1 MSFKTVS
8 IALAFLICLMLS
20 GIADANQYSH
30 ECRNPDTN
38 EAVAEC
44 NVMSKSPVIASAMAL
59 TLNVISEHAA
69 DILLNLYYGTDVE
82 HFKSDKDNA
91 NPNKMAEGFAQ
102 MMALVMSVVSYIYL
116 CSALIGFVK
125 HLSHA
130 AKNGEIAGG
139 NAGFAMVNQ
148 SILFAGAGLSAV
160 IYALCTCYLVGG
172 YTATIVMNTV
182 TPKIAAI
189 SNNESSTVYTSLRA
203 SVNDTAPVDIAKM
216 VRVYIS
222 AGEVRQ
228 NTYASF
234 ATEWKNGVLV
244 QKGSSTVV
252 DAQGVSR
259 TFNGFADCI
268 KAPAGAGEMRFG
280 EYVEPEF
287 DKLQK
292 CLGLHNTKYRT
303 PLIAYH
309 GESSEIT
316 DALPGILEKVK
327 LIAQYTREV
336 ACTTGLNRNDRRN
349 KYKDEPSI
357 YAQCAQM
364 TIDGSVTENGESV
377 LLYNSNK
384 TQADIDKLFVEAKD
398 LLVVAELKYVEK
410 LIANKELEVNKAV
423 AYGDMI
429 TNAYSLFFKPYT
441 NENEVNTKALEEFS
455 LITVAADGS
464 DTMNTNL
471 AVLIGVS
478 SQDTSAFDGREY
490 RKNLINFDKVYE
502 QTISPLMNQT
512 TVLNNFAGVADM
524 VFARGF
530 YSNGGMNLKNCFKE
544 GVECK
549 TPIINQVSAQTH
561 NGIVM
566 VNGLIKTNVAF
577 GLIKSGLEKFATN
590 ADRRSSSLAGK
601 SEEGNIKAKALQIRS
616 AKLTKIINTFQT
628 VQTVLN
634 VATAFF
640 LFYLVIQSGYYIAAF
655 VGQLIEWVNDFPKN
669 VFGHSADMIKHS
681 MNLGAEVH
689 KTELIYGIGKRMGW
703 SVFAPCLSVC
713 LFFVNFGVL
722 NLSLTIADSGVY
734 ALAGSA
740 SIADNDLIG
749 QIYQIIVYWFIKALV
764 VMGLSTFI
772 IHQSSQIYKTVKK
785 WFGVESDTDASQK
798 GIEYIQK
805 MEDKIRRRS
814 L

>member
-1 MSFKTVS
+1 MSFKSVS
-8 IALAFLICLMLS
+8 IAFAFLLCLIFS
-20 GIADANQYSH
+20 VIADADQYSH
-30 ECRNPDTN
+30 DCRNPDTN

-44 NVMSKSPVIASAMAL
+44 NVMSKTPIIASSMAF
-59 TLNVISEHAA
+59 TLNTISERAA
-69 DILLNLYYGTDVE
+69 DALLNLFYGTDVE

-91 NPNKMAEGFAQ
+91 NPNKMADGFAQ
-102 MMALVMSVVSYIYL
+102 MMLLVMNVVSYIYL

-139 NAGFAMVNQ
+139 NAGFAMVNH
-148 SILFAGAGLSAV
+148 SILFMGAGLSGV
-160 IYALCTCYLVGG
+160 IYALCTCYLIGD
-172 YTATIVMNTV
+172 YTATILMNTV
-182 TPKIAAI
+182 TPKLTAI

-203 SVNDTAPVDIAKM
+203 SVNDSAPVDVAKM

-228 NTYASF
+228 NTYANF

-268 KAPAGAGEMRFG
+268 KAPTGAGEMRFG
-280 EYVEPEF
+280 EYVEPQF

-309 GESSEIT
+309 GESTEIT
-316 DALPGILEKVK
+316 DVLPAVLEKVK

-349 KYKDEPSI
+349 KYKDEASI

-364 TIDGSVTENGESV
+364 TIDGAVTENGEPV
-377 LLYNSNK
+377 ALYNSEK
-384 TQADIDKLFVEAKD
+384 TQADIDQLFVEAKD
-398 LLVVAELKYVEK
+398 LLAGAELKYVEK
-410 LIANKELEVNKAV
+410 LISEKELEVNKDV
-423 AYGDMI
+423 AYGDMV
-429 TNAYSLFFKPYT
+429 TNAYSLFFKPYS
-441 NENEVNTKALEEFS
+441 NENDVNKKALEEFS
-455 LITVAADGS
+455 MITVAADGS

-471 AVLIGVS
+471 AVLLGVS
-478 SQDTSAFDGREY
+478 SQDTSAFDGKVY

-561 NGIVM
+561 NGIIM

-577 GLIKSGLEKFATN
+577 GLIKGGLEQFVTN
-590 ADRRSSSLAGK
+590 ADRRASTMKGQSEAG
-601 SEEGNIKAKALQIRS
+601 NMKAKSLQIRS
-616 AKLTKIINTFQT
+616 AKLTKIINTFQAM
-628 VQTVLN
+628 QMVLN
-634 VATAFF
+634 FSIAFF
-640 LFYLVIQSGYYIAAF
+640 LFYLIIQSGYYIAAF
-655 VGQLIEWVNDFPKN
+655 LGQLIEWVNDFPKN
-669 VFGHSADMIKHS
+669 MFGHAADMIKHS
-681 MNLGAEVH
+681 ITLGAEVH

-703 SVFAPCLSVC
+703 SVFAPSLSVC

-749 QIYQIIVYWFIKALV
+749 QIYQIIIYWFIKALI

-785 WFGVESDTDASQK
+785 WFGVESDTDAAQK

-805 MEDKIRRRS
+805 MEDKIRRRA